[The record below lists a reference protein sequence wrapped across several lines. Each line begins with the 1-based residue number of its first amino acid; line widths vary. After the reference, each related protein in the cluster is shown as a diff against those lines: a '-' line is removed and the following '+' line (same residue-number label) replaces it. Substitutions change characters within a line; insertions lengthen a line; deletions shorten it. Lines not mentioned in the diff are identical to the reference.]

1 MSNQQHEAKLC
12 HPGSLLR
19 YGSRP
24 ISVKCNTGHAGVDNQ
39 ALREEYA
46 NVKRYRTLLKIG
58 TWNVRGMRQIGKLQI
73 IERSMTGINLQERE
87 RSVGFIVHKEI
98 CDAFLGYDTISDRI
112 ITLRMKATPYMHQH
126 QHHRKIND
134 EFSNALDGSIESM
147 PAIEILCV
155 LEYFNAKVGDGG
167 DIVREELRVIGRW
180 GWERETK
187 KKQRLIDFCLGK
199 DLWISKTAFQHH
211 KRRI

>member
-39 ALREEYA
+39 ALREKYA
-46 NVKRYRTLLKIG
+46 NVKRYRTLLEIG

-73 IERSMTGINLQERE
+73 IERKSGYFVSANGNLVISSGSPQNTYG
-87 RSVGFIVHKEI
+87 SVGFIVHKEI

-112 ITLRMKATPYMHQH
+112 ITLRMKATPVN
-126 QHHRKIND
+126 INFLQVYAPTSASSED
-134 EFSNALDGSIESM
+134 
-147 PAIEILCV
+147 
-155 LEYFNAKVGDGG
+155 K
-167 DIVREELRVIGRW
+167 
-180 GWERETK
+180 
-187 KKQRLIDFCLGK
+187 
-199 DLWISKTAFQHH
+199 
-211 KRRI
+211 